1 MKILAE
7 NRKASFDYEFIEKL
21 EVGLSLLGQEVKSL
35 RIRGASLAGSYII
48 VKTNAKTGSQE
59 LFWIGGIISPYQASN
74 LHNDTY
80 DPKRDRKLLL
90 HKEEIVYLTGK
101 IKERGLTLVP
111 IMVYTKKHK
120 IKMELALAKG
130 KKSYDKRESIKKKD
144 VERKMREELKARG

>member
-7 NRKASFDYEFIEKL
+7 NRKAGFDYEFIEKF

-35 RIRGASLAGSYII
+35 RIRGAQLTGSYVI
-48 VKTNAKTGSQE
+48 VKTNEKNAKAE
-59 LFWIGGIISPYQASN
+59 LFWIGGTITPYQPLN
-74 LHNDTY
+74 LHNNY

-90 HKEEIVYLTGK
+90 HRKQIDYLISK

-111 IMVYTKKHK
+111 IIVYTKKHK
-120 IKMELALAKG
+120 IKMELALARG

-144 VERKMREELKARG
+144 IERKIQEELKTRG

>member
-21 EVGLSLLGQEVKSL
+21 EAGLSLLGVEVKSL
-35 RIRGASLAGSYII
+35 RLRGAQLTGSYVM
-48 VKTNAKTGSQE
+48 VKTNEKTAQAE
-59 LFWIGGIISPYQASN
+59 LFWIGGTITPYQPLN
-74 LHNDTY
+74 LHNSY

-90 HKEEIVYLTGK
+90 RREQISYLTSR

-120 IKMELALAKG
+120 IKLELALARG
-130 KKSYDKRESIKKKD
+130 KKSHDKRESIKKKD
-144 VERKMREELKARG
+144 IDRKIREELKARG

>member
-1 MKILAE
+1 MKVLAE
-7 NRKASFDYEFIEKL
+7 NRKAGFDYEFLERF

-35 RIRGASLAGSYII
+35 RIRGAQLAGSY
-48 VKTNAKTGSQE
+48 VMVRTNEKTAKAE
-59 LFWIGGIISPYQASN
+59 LFWIGGTITPYQVLN
-74 LHNDTY
+74 LHNKY

-90 HKEEIVYLTGK
+90 HRGQISYLISK

-130 KKSYDKRESIKKKD
+130 KKSYDKRESIKRKD
-144 VERKMREELKARG
+144 IDRKIQEELKARG

>member
-7 NRKASFDYEFIEKL
+7 NRKAGFDYEFIEKF

-35 RIRGASLAGSYII
+35 RIRGAQLTGSYVI
-48 VKTNAKTGSQE
+48 VKTNEKNAKAE
-59 LFWIGGIISPYQASN
+59 LFWIGGTITPYQPLN
-74 LHNDTY
+74 LHNNY

-90 HKEEIVYLTGK
+90 HRKQIDYLISK

-111 IMVYTKKHK
+111 IIVYTKKHK
-120 IKMELALAKG
+120 IKMEVALAKG

-144 VERKMREELKARG
+144 IERKIQEELKTRG